1 MFEYVSLDTF
11 AEQLASNSRLG
22 ESEIAIIY
30 HNIKLPKR
38 ATQFSAGYDF
48 FSPVS
53 ITIPAGGRAIVPT
66 GIKVNLNDIPN
77 NNPDIGFFLGM
88 YPRSS
93 YGFKYG
99 MRLMNTVGIIDQDY
113 YDNPRNEGHIILA
126 ITCLTELKLTQGEA
140 FCQGI
145 IQPYYKIQEEE
156 VLETRTGGLGSTT
169 EEVKE
174 DSTVV
179 KEEKKSELAGN
190 AIAADEIIEVEEVV
204 SIDDDE
210 DEQRPIFT
218 IDIPMKSTTVQ
229 P

>member
-1 MFEYVSLDTF
+1 MFEYVSFDTF

-22 ESEIAIIY
+22 ESEIGIIY
-30 HNIKLPKR
+30 HNIKLPQR
-38 ATQFSAGYDF
+38 ATKQSAGYDF

-66 GIKVNLNDIPN
+66 GIKVNLNEIPN
-77 NNPDIGFFLGM
+77 SNPDIGFFLAM

-113 YDNPRNEGHIILA
+113 YDNPSNEGHIILA

-145 IQPYYKIQEEE
+145 IQPYYRIKEVEE
-156 VLETRTGGLGSTT
+156 VVETRTGGLGSTT
-169 EEVKE
+169 PEEPKQE
-174 DSTVV
+174 
-179 KEEKKSELAGN
+179 EEKKSELPRN
-190 AIAADEIIEVEEVV
+190 SIEIEEVEMPEVV
-204 SIDDDE
+204 EEIYE
-210 DEQRPIFT
+210 EEQRPIFT
-218 IDIPMKSTTVQ
+218 INIPNEYVTVQ
-229 P
+229 S

>member
-11 AEQLASNSRLG
+11 AEQLASQSRLG

-53 ITIPAGGRAIVPT
+53 ITIPAGGRAIIPT

-93 YGFKYG
+93 YGFRYG

-113 YDNPRNEGHIILA
+113 YDNSNNEGHIILA

-145 IQPYYKIQEEE
+145 IQPYYKIKEEE

-169 EEVKE
+169 KIQEEP
-174 DSTVV
+174 VV
-179 KEEKKSELAGN
+179 IVEEEKSELPRN
-190 AIAADEIIEVEEVV
+190 NIKEEVTEEEV
-204 SIDDDE
+204 PEVIEIDE
-210 DEQRPIFT
+210 DNEPRPIFT
-218 IDIPMKSTTVQ
+218 IDIPMETITTQ
-229 P
+229 S